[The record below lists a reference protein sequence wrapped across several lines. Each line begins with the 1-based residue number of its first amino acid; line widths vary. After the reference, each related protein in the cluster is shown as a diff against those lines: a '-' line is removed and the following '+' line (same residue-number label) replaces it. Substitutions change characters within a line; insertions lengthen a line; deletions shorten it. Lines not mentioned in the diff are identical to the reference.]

1 MNNLIGIEQLNK
13 EEIIELLEL
22 TKDIEDNPK
31 KYLKKLEDKSL
42 ATLFFQDSTRTR
54 LSSSLAMQKLG
65 GKVIELDKAKFNEEM
80 GEEES
85 FEDIIK
91 VVGDYV
97 DIICLRHSDEK
108 SPNHAG
114 SLTKAK
120 IINCGNGRDQHPT
133 QALLDLYTIWK
144 EFKRLH
150 NLNIVIV
157 GDLKHSRSAHSLFI
171 ALSFFEK
178 NKIKLISPNIFKMPK
193 RYFSLIRNEIDI
205 NKTEKFELENEDII
219 YMAGF
224 PIVEKYDNYF
234 LYDLSI
240 DKVKN
245 LKETSIIMCPLP
257 RIGEIKKEV
266 DALPQAR
273 YFQQSKNGIF
283 VRMAIFI
290 KLLEGLN
297 E

>member
-157 GDLKHSRSAHSLFI
+157 GDLTLTYYLHRTA
-171 ALSFFEK
+171 
-178 NKIKLISPNIFKMPK
+178 P
-193 RYFSLIRNEIDI
+193 
-205 NKTEKFELENEDII
+205 
-219 YMAGF
+219 
-224 PIVEKYDNYF
+224 
-234 LYDLSI
+234 
-240 DKVKN
+240 
-245 LKETSIIMCPLP
+245 
-257 RIGEIKKEV
+257 
-266 DALPQAR
+266 
-273 YFQQSKNGIF
+273 
-283 VRMAIFI
+283 
-290 KLLEGLN
+290 
-297 E
+297 